1 MKRLNNFVRLLLISL
16 VMVGTAIGKETETEG
31 TAFWFAIPKNNRSS
45 AEKVEHC
52 VTGNSFEIWITS
64 KVNTT
69 VHLCDAKQ
77 NEIEA
82 IPVMAGSYTIRPL
95 GQEFECT
102 ESETVYK
109 ERAFY
114 VTADDPV
121 SIMVYVAYEW
131 TGEAYRIVP
140 EMWLG
145 TDYYTLNLYQDACL
159 THDDYLNGGPITLTP
174 AQILIVATEDQTTV
188 DFWPTWDTQGGVK
201 AGNKKTVRLDKGNSY
216 LILGKTN
223 SLLTHYDETDLTGTK
238 ISADKPIAVYSGHT
252 KGSYPRFHATYYHGR
267 KADFLRNMLFD
278 SMWPLQ
284 LLGKEYVFV
293 PNRYADRQ
301 RGYDQQ
307 LIPEMEG
314 DMLRFVA
321 TKDKTTIYQTK
332 PDGTGKIKIATLKK
346 AGQWYQIT
354 TIEDPAVF
362 TATQPVLVGQYG
374 KGWFWW
380 SQDSIISKKGYED
393 FKEDELQNPAL
404 NGQGNLYTLTPNEQW
419 ANYAG
424 FISPPEVHNFF
435 NLIFKTGD
443 EDYIVFGNEKGKTV
457 IKELYGS
464 GVKKIPGTEYSYV
477 SEPAPTGG
485 NYVESTKSDV
495 KFALYAYGNMD
506 AYKNGFAYGYPTTV
520 NYFTP
525 CNDSVYID
533 ATQECNVVTG
543 TINAIDLQEDT
554 LCAAI
559 QSFKYEVS
567 SRLNARFTSDV
578 KQGSQT
584 GTFTVTFTDIN
595 KPGYI
600 KLIGITKSGSSVTR
614 EFTYSPELISAD
626 PTHVQYGLLE
636 ANVASNKDVVITNP
650 GTTDL
655 HVIRLYIKDA
665 NPAFTI
671 LTQPTEDF
679 IIPAGK
685 SVTYTIQALVSDAG
699 VTGVRDELYAELAC
713 SEPKLATLVAA
724 SGDPNLTMN
733 DLGWPNIPVGASYQ
747 TTKEVII
754 TNAGSSPSYITG
766 YTLSNPDDVHF
777 TFTGAIKDASE
788 SNPITID
795 ANSKI
800 SLMVTYDH
808 KGEAGVDHEQ
818 TLTLLS
824 SNTTQTKLYS
834 NWTGNAINAA
844 LTITGWDW
852 EVKRVIDEWSTTED
866 NVNNY
871 EATVTVSNNG
881 TDKIEVSDVKLCNRG
896 ENSLYTNPAFT
907 VDANDL
913 ASIKANGLEAN
924 ASKDLKVYF
933 TPLEQIDYACDI
945 KAVGRFEGQDKESNV
960 GALDGKGKQPH
971 VTAYDQNFGYLNL
984 NNETSSTKDVTF
996 EATAPVQGV
1005 YAMDLKVVGYRIEGA
1020 NANKF
1025 DFADGFAMPSKNNP
1039 TIIPVGINFTVPVLF
1054 TPETA
1059 GEYTAQLVIEC
1070 DAPNGT
1076 TDDKIAELTGSAFSY
1091 GVTTTDASYPATYIT
1106 TTATGKTVSITNQS
1120 STPIYLTKS
1129 LNESLEDNVVE
1140 SSAFTLTKATLSDN
1154 STVSLDAENVEI
1166 AVGGTLTVS
1175 FDFKPTSVKS
1185 YAANLVYTYAV
1196 EDPTA
1201 EITQT
1206 AISHMTGIGKDY
1218 YAVVEIPTGYKA
1230 YPGEE
1235 IAHDGIN
1242 WAEVKFYKDN
1252 NETKSLDDANITEF
1266 NCIFTF
1272 SDPLLDA
1279 TGKHVYPKLNSNG
1292 VVDIVTESTMTNGW
1306 TVTDCKIN
1314 NHTNLQVTMKSSDG
1328 SALKASNNNVLLRFK
1343 MLGYL
1348 AQTGVK
1354 VTLNP
1359 YFAPQ
1364 GAASGYVHVREINGD
1379 VEILKVCVDSA
1390 RLIEFTGMNYDVKSV
1405 TPNPVVNEGTIG
1417 FTTPIECPVTIDIF
1431 DAMGSKVTTL
1441 VNEVKTAGTYEVRF
1455 DANTLGI
1462 PSGSYTYRINMGPY
1476 SETRTMVISK

>member
-1 MKRLNNFVRLLLISL
+1 MKRFNNFIRLLLISL

-31 TAFWFAIPKNNRSS
+31 TAFWFAIPRNDRSS
-45 AEKVEHC
+45 TETVEHC

-69 VHLCDAKQ
+69 VHLCDARQ
-77 NEIEA
+77 NEMKTIAVTAE
-82 IPVMAGSYTIRPL
+82 SYTIETLDPSY
-95 GQEFECT
+95 ECT
-102 ESETVYK
+102 ESETIYK
-109 ERAFY
+109 DKAFY

-121 SIMVYVAYEW
+121 SIMVYVAYKW

-145 TDYYTLNLYQDACL
+145 TDYYTLNLYQDECKMSDGQ
-159 THDDYLNGGPITLTP
+159 THLHPS
-174 AQILIVATEDQTTV
+174 QFLIVATEDETTV

-201 AGNKKTVRLDKGNSY
+201 AGDKKTVRLNKGNSY
-216 LILGKTN
+216 LVLGKTN
-223 SLLTHYDETDLTGTK
+223 SLLTHIDETDLTGTK

-252 KGSYPRFHATYYHGR
+252 KGSFPLFAPTYCGSL

-278 SMWPLQ
+278 SMWPVE

-293 PNRYADRQ
+293 PNRYDGRQ
-301 RGYDQQ
+301 KGYDQHY
-307 LIPEMEG
+307 IADMEG

-321 TKDKTTIYQTK
+321 TKDNTTIYQTK
-332 PDGTGKIKIATLKK
+332 SDGTGKTKVITLKK

-354 TIEDPAVF
+354 TIQDPAVF

-374 KGWFWW
+374 KGWFYW
-380 SQDSIISKKGYED
+380 SNGINPKEGDDDS
-393 FKEDELQNPAL
+393 KEDELQNPEQ

-424 FISPPEVHNFF
+424 FIAPPSVNNFF

-443 EDYIVFGNEKGKTV
+443 EEYISFGNATSRDN
-457 IKELYGS
+457 IKALYGS

-477 SEPAPTGG
+477 SQPAPTGG

-506 AYKNGFAYGYPTTV
+506 APKDGFAYGYPTTV

-525 CNDSVYID
+525 CNDSIYID
-533 ATQECNVVTG
+533 ATQECNVVSG
-543 TINAIDLQEDT
+543 TINAINLQEDT

-559 QSFKYEVS
+559 QSFKYEVA
-567 SRLNARFTSDV
+567 SRENARFTSDV
-578 KQGSQT
+578 KQGTQT
-584 GTFTVTFTDIN
+584 GTFTVTFTDAN

-614 EFTYSPELISAD
+614 EFTYSPELISAN
-626 PTHVQYGLLE
+626 PTQVQFGLLE
-636 ANVASNKDVVITNP
+636 ANVPSTQNVVITNP
-650 GTTDL
+650 GATDL
-655 HVIRLYIKDA
+655 HVVRLYLKDD
-665 NPAFTI
+665 NRAFTI

-679 IIPAGK
+679 IIPAGE
-685 SVTYTIQALVSDAG
+685 SVTYTVQALITGSG
-699 VTGVRDELYAELAC
+699 ETGVRDELYAELAC

-733 DLGWPNIPVGASYQ
+733 DLEWPNIPVGASYQ
-747 TTKEVII
+747 TTKEVVI
-754 TNAGSSPSYITG
+754 TNAGSSPAYITG

-777 TFTGAIKDASE
+777 TFTGDIKDATE
-788 SNPITID
+788 SNPVTID
-795 ANSKI
+795 ANGKMT
-800 SLMVTYDH
+800 LMVTYDH
-808 KGEAGVDHEQ
+808 KGEAGVNHEQ

-834 NWTGNAINAA
+834 NWIGNAINAA

-871 EATVTVSNNG
+871 EATITVTNNG

-896 ENSLYTNPAFT
+896 ENSLYTDPAFT
-907 VDANDL
+907 VDADDL
-913 ASIKANGLEAN
+913 AELQASGLEAN

-933 TPLEQIDYACDI
+933 TPLEQIDYACDV
-945 KAVGRFEGQDKESNV
+945 KAIGRFEGQDKESNV

-971 VTAYDQNFGYLNL
+971 VTAYDQEFDYLDL
-984 NNETSSTKDVTF
+984 NKETTSTKDVTF

-1020 NANKF
+1020 NAAKF
-1025 DFADGFAMPSKNNP
+1025 DFADGFAMPSRSNP
-1039 TIIPVGINFTVPVLF
+1039 TIIPVGTNFTVPVVF

-1129 LNESLEDNVVE
+1129 LKASLEDNVAGSYE
-1140 SSAFTLTKATLSDN
+1140 ANAFTLTKATLSDN
-1154 STVSLDAENVEI
+1154 SNVELDAENVEI

-1175 FDFKPTSVKS
+1175 FDFKPTSVKT

-1201 EITQT
+1201 ELTFEAT
-1206 AISHMTGIGKDY
+1206 SHMTGIGKDY
-1218 YAVVEIPTGYKA
+1218 YAVVEIPAGYKA

-1235 IAHDGIN
+1235 IAHDGIS
-1242 WAEVKFYKDN
+1242 WAEMKFYKDN
-1252 NETKSLDDANITEF
+1252 SETKSLDDANITEF
-1266 NCIFTF
+1266 SCVFTF
-1272 SDPLLDA
+1272 TDPILDA
-1279 TGKHVYPKLNSNG
+1279 NGKHVFPKVNSNG
-1292 VVDIVTESTMTNGW
+1292 LVDIVTDETMTKGW
-1306 TVTDCKIN
+1306 NVTSCTLN
-1314 NHTNLQVTMKSSDG
+1314 NNASLQVTMKSSDG
-1328 SALKASNNNVLLRFK
+1328 SALKASNDNVLFRFK

-1354 VTLNP
+1354 VALSP
-1359 YFAPQ
+1359 YFTPQ
-1364 GAASGYVHVREINGD
+1364 GAPNGYVHVRAINGD
-1379 VEILKVCVDSA
+1379 VEILKVCVDST
-1390 RLIEFTGMNYDVKSV
+1390 RLIEFSGMNYDVKSV

-1417 FTTPIECPVTIDIF
+1417 FTTPIECPVTIDVF

-1476 SETRTMVISK
+1476 SETKTMVITK